1 MMKNKLIL
9 LLIFEFFGLIGY
21 AQKDTTIVPDEEE
34 DFSQYNNVETVPTK
48 RYCSSKILG
57 ISPSKLISVG
67 YDFIASHQVTA
78 GSFSGFNERSATI
91 QNNSGLRIAANFP
104 VVSNTRWLIN
114 LGFTRWESNYQIND
128 AGGLTHPLLNTLAN
142 NGLRTSGINATIF
155 KPFNEYWFT
164 IVQVSGDFNGDYK
177 IGEMPNGNQG
187 KYSVSALFGKKK
199 HDRMQLAFG
208 VSRTYRAGGQAYFPI
223 VMYNYTAPNK
233 KWGVEALLPA
243 RANFRY
249 TINARNLLLAGFEL
263 EGNAYRLNNMMDN
276 NSAIVYNQLELKRS
290 ELRPRITYEFGLY
303 KFIWLS
309 VQAGYRINYR
319 YNVEDGDRF
328 RSITNKDPYLMEN
341 TLGNAFYTNISIN
354 LVSP

>member
-1 MMKNKLIL
+1 MRKVLPL
-9 LLIFEFFGLIGY
+9 LFAFGISGFTSY
-21 AQKDTTIVPDEEE
+21 AQKDTVAIPNDEE
-34 DFSQYNNVETVPTK
+34 DYSQYNNVETVPTK

-67 YDFIASHQVTA
+67 YDFVAAHQLTA
-78 GSFSGFNERSATI
+78 GAFSKFGEGSATI
-91 QNNSGLRIAANFP
+91 QSNTGLRVAANFP

-114 LGFTRWESNYQIND
+114 LGFTRWESNYQMKD
-128 AGGLTHPLLNTLAN
+128 AGGLNHPLLNTLAN
-142 NGLRTSGINATIF
+142 TGLRTSGMNATVF

-177 IGEMPNGNQG
+177 IGELPAGNQG
-187 KYSVSALFGKKK
+187 KYSVSALYGKKK

-208 VSRTYRAGGQAYFPI
+208 ISRTYRAGGQAYFPI

-233 KWGVEALLPA
+233 KWGIEALLPA

-263 EGNAYRLNNMMDN
+263 EGNAYRLNNMMESTPDIGFG
-276 NSAIVYNQLELKRS
+276 SLELKRS

-309 VQAGYRINYR
+309 IQAGYRINYR
-319 YNVEDGDRF
+319 FNAEDGDRF